1 MIEKRIFEKQKIKQM
16 KNKGKQ
22 IQLLALGVFS
32 LFMITSCGNEKKQSP
47 ETSENTEEIIDE
59 QPIDERK
66 EENAVSSNAFNIENI
81 PVSDADLGD
90 FPYFSFPKGMKSQNR
105 PIQRDY
111 DIIFFPIDG
120 VMTPIEGKVFK
131 VNVSLEDRKNDN
143 WSLPFFLKSYD
154 DAILSAGGQKIFD
167 GKITREEYERYK
179 DDAAYLG
186 EDGSI
191 GYTSNKIR
199 VYVIRRAD
207 GKNIYIQL
215 TGNTAGGKLN
225 ILQEEGFEQTITFLK
240 SDQIQKDL
248 QDKGKSVLYINF
260 DTDKSTLKSDG
271 KDAVNEIF
279 KVLSA
284 DKTLQISINGYT
296 DNTGNATHNQK
307 LSEDRAKTVMKAL
320 VDAGIQSSR
329 LTAQGFGAENPI
341 ADNNT
346 EDGKAKNRRVE
357 LVKK

>member
-1 MIEKRIFEKQKIKQM
+1 MIFVFLNLNYSASVRVRYKIMDGFVVWNSIACHSPKIKNEM
-16 KNKGKQ
+16 KKT
-22 IQLLALGVFS
+22 LLTFIVGSFLLSCNNNTRKTDEG
-32 LFMITSCGNEKKQSP
+32 TSTQDSIVR
-47 ETSENTEEIIDE
+47 EEITE
-59 QPIDERK
+59 TPQ
-66 EENAVSSNAFNIENI
+66 ASSSFDINGI
-81 PVSDADLGD
+81 PVSDKEVGD
-90 FPYFSFPKGMKSQNR
+90 FPFFSFPKGMKSQNR
-105 PIQRDY
+105 PIERDY
-111 DIIFFPIDG
+111 DIIYFPIDG

-260 DTDKSTLKSDG
+260 DTDKST
-271 KDAVNEIF
+271 
-279 KVLSA
+279 
-284 DKTLQISINGYT
+284 
-296 DNTGNATHNQK
+296 
-307 LSEDRAKTVMKAL
+307 
-320 VDAGIQSSR
+320 
-329 LTAQGFGAENPI
+329 
-341 ADNNT
+341 
-346 EDGKAKNRRVE
+346 
-357 LVKK
+357 